1 MILDLPH
8 CAGDR
13 MERASRRRLDQAC
26 QSIAPQKV
34 KRGPAIKILLLF
46 TTAPFNIRSKQHVC
60 TAAAVS
66 VSIITHMK
74 SILLSLALGFILPTL
89 FIACGDSGKAAKIL
103 RVGFVPAEDAQQV
116 MQNAQ
121 PIVEILRK
129 RLGMEIQPFVAA
141 DYTGVVEALRVNKLD
156 IAFLT
161 PASYVLAKNEA
172 NIKVILKSERKGIPF
187 YYAAIIVRADSGIQN
202 LEDLRGKT
210 FAFGDSLSTTGN
222 VFPRKMFKEHGIDPV
237 RDFKQV
243 LFSGGHDA
251 TVLAVL
257 NGKVD
262 AGATYANSPDGQ
274 DTAWMRYLKNSEDVH
289 KIRAIAFSEPIPADN
304 LVISAKLDEAL
315 ARQIEATFI
324 ELSRD
329 PEGKKMLRDLY
340 QIDGFVPATDKDYDS
355 VRLAFAAAGIPIK
368 DALQKK
374 RP

>member
-1 MILDLPH
+1 MKKQLPYL
-8 CAGDR
+8 GWF
-13 MERASRRRLDQAC
+13 
-26 QSIAPQKV
+26 
-34 KRGPAIKILLLF
+34 LF
-46 TTAPFNIRSKQHVC
+46 LCLCIS
-60 TAAAVS
+60 
-66 VSIITHMK
+66 
-74 SILLSLALGFILPTL
+74 
-89 FIACGDSGKAAKIL
+89 ACGDSSKAVKTL
-103 RVGFVPAEDAQQV
+103 RVGFVPSEDAQQV

-129 RLGMEIQPFVAA
+129 KLGMEIQPFVAT

-161 PASYVLAKNEA
+161 PASYVLAKTEA
-172 NIKVILKSERKGIPF
+172 NIRVVLKSERKGIPY
-187 YYAAIIVRADSGIQN
+187 YYAAIITRADSGIKK

-222 VFPRKMFKEHGIDPV
+222 VFPRKMFKDHGIDPV
-237 RDFKQV
+237 RDFKQI

-262 AGATYANSPDGQ
+262 AGATYANSPDGE
-274 DTAWMRYLKNSEDVH
+274 DTAWMRYLKNSEDVK

-304 LVISAKLDEAL
+304 LVLSANIDDTL
-315 ARQIEATFI
+315 AKKIELTFI

-329 PEGKKMLRDLY
+329 PLGKKMLRELY
-340 QIDGFVPATDKDYDS
+340 QIDGFVPATDQDYDS
-355 VRLAFAAAGIPIK
+355 VRRAFADAGIPLK

-374 RP
+374 KS

>member
-1 MILDLPH
+1 ML
-8 CAGDR
+8 R
-13 MERASRRRLDQAC
+13 S
-26 QSIAPQKV
+26 
-34 KRGPAIKILLLF
+34 
-46 TTAPFNIRSKQHVC
+46 PFK
-60 TAAAVS
+60 
-66 VSIITHMK
+66 
-74 SILLSLALGFILPTL
+74 LGFVFLLQIFLC
-89 FIACGDSGKAAKIL
+89 ACNDPGKTAKIL
-103 RVGFVPAEDAQQV
+103 RVGFVPSEDAQQV

-129 RLGMEIQPFVAA
+129 RLGMEIQPFVAT
-141 DYTGVVEALRVNKLD
+141 DYTGVIEALRVNKLD

-172 NIKVILKSERKGIPF
+172 NVRVVLKSERKGVPF
-187 YYAAIIVRADSGIQN
+187 YYAAIIVRADSDIKSI
-202 LEDLRGKT
+202 EDLRGRT

-262 AGATYANSPDGQ
+262 AGATYANSPDGK
-274 DTAWMRYLKNSEDVH
+274 DTAWMRYLKNDEEVK

-304 LVISAKLDEAL
+304 LVISADLDDEL
-315 ARQIEATFI
+315 AKKIETAFI
-324 ELSRD
+324 ELSGD
-329 PEGKKMLRDLY
+329 PAGRKMLRELY
-340 QIDGFVPATDKDYDS
+340 QIDGFVRATDKDYDS

-368 DALQKK
+368 DALHKK

>member
-1 MILDLPH
+1 LSVKKPKRLH
-8 CAGDR
+8 
-13 MERASRRRLDQAC
+13 RRPPF
-26 QSIAPQKV
+26 SINECV
-34 KRGPAIKILLLF
+34 HMKRILLTGWL
-46 TTAPFNIRSKQHVC
+46 V
-60 TAAAVS
+60 
-66 VSIITHMK
+66 
-74 SILLSLALGFILPTL
+74 FILPL
-89 FIACGDSGKAAKIL
+89 FFLACGESGKPEKTL

-121 PIVEILRK
+121 PVVEILRQK
-129 RLGMEIQPFVAA
+129 LGMEIQPFVAT

-172 NIKVILKSERKGIPF
+172 NVKVVLKSERKGIPF
-187 YYAAIIVRADSGIQN
+187 YYAAIIVRADSGINN

-222 VFPRKMFKEHGIDPV
+222 VFPRKMFKEYGIDPV
-237 RDFKQV
+237 RDFKQI

-262 AGATYANSPDGQ
+262 AGATYANSPDSK
-274 DTAWMRYLKNSEDVH
+274 DTAWMRYLKNSEDVK

-304 LVISAKLDEAL
+304 LVISASLDEGIAKK
-315 ARQIEATFI
+315 IEATFI

-355 VRLAFAAAGIPIK
+355 VRRAFADAGIPIK
-368 DALQKK
+368 DALHKK